1 MVAATHPQQL
11 RICKCNICI
20 CENMFLRNRDVVAY
34 HLSQYG
40 RAPFLRGSTTVSSLS
55 ACNLNHTYIT
65 RAEFLYFFNIP
76 LCAQIHH
83 RDFQVTTQQ
92 AFHVY
97 DDAGAGEDPLAR
109 EANAERVDVDSHLE
123 GALDTESLSMD
134 DDDNLPNPH
143 SGA

>member
-1 MVAATHPQQL
+1 LCTNSSQGFPSNDSNDKWDGAIAQTWGRKDQRHDDQEPPP
-11 RICKCNICI
+11 IDTDINIC
-20 CENMFLRNRDVVAY
+20 EAM
-34 HLSQYG
+34 
-40 RAPFLRGSTTVSSLS
+40 
-55 ACNLNHTYIT
+55 
-65 RAEFLYFFNIP
+65 
-76 LCAQIHH
+76 
-83 RDFQVTTQQ
+83 QQ